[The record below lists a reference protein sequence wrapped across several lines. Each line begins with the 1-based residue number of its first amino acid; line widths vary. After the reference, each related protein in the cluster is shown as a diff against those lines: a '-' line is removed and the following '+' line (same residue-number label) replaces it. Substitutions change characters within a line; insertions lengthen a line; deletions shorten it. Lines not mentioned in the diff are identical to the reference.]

1 MINKWVL
8 LGVVLALQGCAMM
21 DKFDDSTAASFDRDK
36 AISELSEE
44 ISTTGYVRQEVVPG
58 IDGFLNVAAS
68 LLERQAAVMTE
79 YRTVTDSHTD
89 VQAFLSANRII
100 ANDPQRLQQAID
112 EFDAGAQNQ
121 DEKIGPKIKEYKQAT
136 SKISEANAKMTTEIL
151 FELAQSAIILS
162 EYSNEVAA
170 ATGLSMLSS
179 FSKNNNF
186 LSGLNANSLSNNAN
200 SNNTNQE
207 TEPTLEPADI
217 GQALLK
223 AKKQIQLANKANRL
237 IDVDKKTIAAIE
249 NLERELAAK

>member
-89 VQAFLSANRII
+89 VQAFLTANRAI
-100 ANDPQRLQQAID
+100 ANDPQLLQQAID
-112 EFDAGAQNQ
+112 EFDAGAEDQ
-121 DEKIGPKIKEYKQAT
+121 DGKIGPKLQEYKQAT
-136 SKISEANAKMTTEIL
+136 SKISEANTKMTTEIL

-162 EYSNEVAA
+162 EHSNEVAA

-179 FSKNNNF
+179 FSKNNSF
-186 LSGLNANSLSNNAN
+186 LSGLDANSLSN
-200 SNNTNQE
+200 SVTNTNEQHAE
-207 TEPTLEPADI
+207 KAPEPADI
-217 GQALLK
+217 GAALLK